1 MKWASPKQRVPEV
14 SRLRQI
20 LVVEDEQPIRE
31 MVAYALRR
39 AGFEVSEAGNCQD
52 ARVKLA
58 DQRPDLLLVDWM
70 LPDMSGLE
78 LTRQVKR
85 DPQTRDVPIILLTAR
100 AAEGDK
106 VAGLDGGADDY
117 MTKPFSPRELLS
129 RINAVLRRSGGA
141 PEDDML
147 QLAGLRMDR
156 ASHRVTCGDR
166 DVALGP
172 TEYRMLEFF
181 LQNPERVYSRAQLL
195 DRIWGG
201 NVYIEER
208 TIDVHIRRLRKALE
222 EVQLDHLV
230 QTVRGSGYR
239 LSTKESAA

>member
-1 MKWASPKQRVPEV
+1 MKSAPPEQKVPEV
-14 SRLRQI
+14 SKVRQI

-39 AGFEVSEAGNCQD
+39 AGFEVSEAGTSHD

-58 DQRPDLLLVDWM
+58 DQRPDLMLVDWM

-78 LTRQVKR
+78 LTRQLKR
-85 DPQTRDVPIILLTAR
+85 DPQTRDVPVIMLTAR

-129 RINAVLRRSGGA
+129 RINAVLRRSGSLEGG
-141 PEDDML
+141 ETL
-147 QLAGLRMDR
+147 QLAGLAMDR
-156 ASHRVTCGDR
+156 ASHRVSSGGQL
-166 DVALGP
+166 VNLGP

-181 LQNPERVYSRAQLL
+181 MQNPERVYSRSQLL

-222 EVQLDHLV
+222 DVNMDHLI

-239 LSTKESAA
+239 FSAREQGG